1 MAATVIYPAAQ
12 MRPDGI
18 TITLNPDGTIRAAEQ
33 TPVATT
39 STAGK
44 VKPDGSTITIDPDG
58 TIHGSSDVP
67 VATASTAGKVRPDG
81 GTIAVSDGV
90 ISVAGPRWEVRRDS
104 GGRLRL
110 AIVIPEVSDG

>member
-18 TITLNPDGTIRAAEQ
+18 TITLNPDGTIRG
-33 TPVATT
+33 TPVATI

-44 VKPDGSTITIDPDG
+44 VRPDGSTITIDPDG

-67 VATASTAGKVRPDG
+67 VATASTAGKVKPDG
-81 GTIAVSDGV
+81 TSITVDQDGV
-90 ISVAGPRWEVRRDS
+90 ISSAGPRWEVRRDS

-110 AIVIPEVSDG
+110 AIVIPEVSYG

>member
-18 TITLNPDGTIRAAEQ
+18 TITLNPDGTIRG
-33 TPVATT
+33 TPVATI

-110 AIVIPEVSDG
+110 AIVIPEVSYG